1 MAQFRD
7 GPSSPANAPESHGQD
22 DPEVAIKE
30 LQQQA
35 QQQRQQEQADKDFQ
49 KGCLSSLVLIPT
61 IRNATEYSRPT
72 KWALTVLVALAALSA
87 PLGSNILLPVLKP
100 ISEYFDTSHT
110 VVNLCIA
117 LYALAVAITP
127 LWWSSMAETYGRR
140 TVYLVTFL
148 LLAVFNVLCAVSS
161 SIGMF
166 IAMRLLAG
174 GACASVQAVGAG
186 TVADLWEPQD
196 RGRAMGIFSLGPML
210 GPLTAPIVGAALD
223 SRWGW
228 RSTQWFLVIYGV
240 AVWAAMVVLL
250 PETSTKYK
258 LGVKPPVAVEE
269 VEEKQQDNRN
279 SSAARN
285 NAKALVGVL
294 VSPMLSVR
302 LLRYVPILIVVYY
315 TSITFAS
322 NYLLNISVQGVF
334 SRPPYDWPVMIVGL
348 TYIPSSVGAAAGAI
362 LGGRW
367 TDHCMKR
374 GAKRHGRVDAAT
386 GKPIY
391 HPQDRISENFW
402 VAAIMYPAALL
413 WYGWTVRENVFW
425 IVPLIANFF
434 FGFGFMLIS
443 SVTMTVMTEFVPG
456 STTTGVAVTN
466 LVRNTLG
473 CVAAVIADPLIHA
486 IGNGWTF
493 TMAFFVCILSGA
505 LMVFMKRH
513 WEHWKKEMEAIRN
526 MK

>member
-1 MAQFRD
+1 MAQSRD
-7 GPSSPANAPESHGQD
+7 ETAKRPNSALGSCGHDAEGASKDITEEQRSQ
-22 DPEVAIKE
+22 EKSE
-30 LQQQA
+30 QQVHTG
-35 QQQRQQEQADKDFQ
+35 FQ
-49 KGCLSSLVLIPT
+49 KGCLSSLVVIPT
-61 IRNATEYSRPT
+61 IRNATKYGRST
-72 KWALTVLVALAALSA
+72 KWALTTLAAMAALAA
-87 PLGSNILLPVLKP
+87 PLGSNIILPVLKP

-110 VVNLCIA
+110 VVNLSIA

-127 LWWSSMAETYGRR
+127 LWWSSMAEAYGRR
-140 TVYLVTFL
+140 MVYLVTFL
-148 LLAVFNVLCAVSS
+148 LLAVFNILCAVSS
-161 SIGMF
+161 NIGMF

-210 GPLTAPIVGAALD
+210 GPLTAPIIGAALD

-228 RSTQWFLVIYGV
+228 RSTQWFLVIYGLV
-240 AVWAAMVVLL
+240 VWTAMLVLL
-250 PETSTKYK
+250 PETLTKYK
-258 LGVKPPVAVEE
+258 VGIKLPVAAADSEH
-269 VEEKQQDNRN
+269 QQDHVT
-279 SSAARN
+279 SSADK
-285 NAKALVGVL
+285 AKSVVKVL

-334 SRPPYDWPVMIVGL
+334 SRPPYEWSVMIVGL
-348 TYIPSSVGAAAGAI
+348 AYIPSSVGGAAGAI

-374 GAKRHGRVDAAT
+374 AARKAGRVDVAT
-386 GKPIY
+386 GKPIF

-413 WYGWTVRENVFW
+413 WYGWTARGNVFW
-425 IVPLIANFF
+425 VVPLIANFF

-473 CVAAVIADPLIHA
+473 CVAAIVADPLIQA

-493 TMAFFVCILSGA
+493 TIAFFICILSGA
-505 LMVFMKRH
+505 LMIFMKRN
-513 WEHWKKEMEAIRN
+513 WELWRKEMEAIREQL
-526 MK
+526 K

>member
-1 MAQFRD
+1 MAQPRD
-7 GPSSPANAPESHGQD
+7 EAGSPPANAPESHGED
-22 DPEVAIKE
+22 AEVAIKE
-30 LQQQA
+30 LVQEAKQQK
-35 QQQRQQEQADKDFQ
+35 QQEQVDTDFQ

-61 IRNATEYSRPT
+61 IRDASDYSRPT

-100 ISEYFDTSHT
+100 ISEYFHTSHT

-148 LLAVFNVLCAVSS
+148 LLAVFNLLCAVSS

-228 RSTQWFLVIYGV
+228 RSTQWFLVVYGV

-258 LGVKPPVAVEE
+258 LGAKPLAAAS
-269 VEEKQQDNRN
+269 EKQQDNESN
-279 SSAARN
+279 SAAR

-294 VSPMLSVR
+294 VSPVLSVQ
-302 LLRYVPILIVVYY
+302 LLRYVPILMVVYY

-374 GAKRHGRVDAAT
+374 GAKRDGRVDAAT

-425 IVPLIANFF
+425 IVPLVANFF

-505 LMVFMKRH
+505 LMVFMKRN

-526 MK
+526 IK

>member
-1 MAQFRD
+1 MAQSR
-7 GPSSPANAPESHGQD
+7 GEAGSPPANAPESHGED
-22 DPEVAIKE
+22 AEVAIKE
-30 LQQQA
+30 LVREAKQQK
-35 QQQRQQEQADKDFQ
+35 QQEQVDTDFQ

-61 IRNATEYSRPT
+61 IRDASEYSRPT

-100 ISEYFDTSHT
+100 ISEYFHTSHT

-148 LLAVFNVLCAVSS
+148 LLAVFNLLCAVSS

-228 RSTQWFLVIYGV
+228 RSTQWFLVVYGV

-258 LGVKPPVAVEE
+258 LGAKPLLAADG
-269 VEEKQQDNRN
+269 KQQDNESN
-279 SSAARN
+279 SAAR

-294 VSPMLSVR
+294 VSPVLSVR

-374 GAKRHGRVDAAT
+374 GAKRDGRVDAAT

-425 IVPLIANFF
+425 IVPLVANFF

-505 LMVFMKRH
+505 LMVFMKRN

-526 MK
+526 IK

>member
-1 MAQFRD
+1 MAQSRD
-7 GPSSPANAPESHGQD
+7 EAGSPPVNAPESHGED
-22 DPEVAIKE
+22 AEVGIKE
-30 LQQQA
+30 LVQEAKQQK
-35 QQQRQQEQADKDFQ
+35 QQEQVDTDFQ

-61 IRNATEYSRPT
+61 IRDASEYSRPT

-87 PLGSNILLPVLKP
+87 PLGSNILLAVLKP
-100 ISEYFDTSHT
+100 ISEYFHTSHT

-148 LLAVFNVLCAVSS
+148 LLAVFNLVCAVSS

-228 RSTQWFLVIYGV
+228 RSTQWCLVVYGV

-258 LGVKPPVAVEE
+258 LGAKPLVAAD
-269 VEEKQQDNRN
+269 EKQQDNERN
-279 SSAARN
+279 SAAR

-294 VSPMLSVR
+294 VSPVLSVR

-334 SRPPYDWPVMIVGL
+334 SRPPYDWPVMTVGL

-374 GAKRHGRVDAAT
+374 GAKRDGRVDAAT

-413 WYGWTVRENVFW
+413 WYGWAVRENVFW

-456 STTTGVAVTN
+456 STTTGVAVAN

-505 LMVFMKRH
+505 LMVFMKRN

-526 MK
+526 IK

>member
-1 MAQFRD
+1 MAQSHD
-7 GPSSPANAPESHGQD
+7 EPGSPGNAPESHGED
-22 DPEVAIKE
+22 TEVAVKE
-30 LQQQA
+30 LVQEA
-35 QQQRQQEQADKDFQ
+35 QQQKQQEQADKDFQ
-49 KGCLSSLVLIPT
+49 KGCMSSLVLIPT

-87 PLGSNILLPVLKP
+87 PLGSNILLPVLRP
-100 ISEYFDTSHT
+100 ISEYFHTSQT
-110 VVNLCIA
+110 VVNLTIA

-127 LWWSSMAETYGRR
+127 LWWSSMAEAYGRR

-148 LLAVFNVLCAVSS
+148 LLAVYNVLCAVSS

-223 SRWGW
+223 CHWGW
-228 RSTQWFLVIYGV
+228 RSTQWFLVIYGI
-240 AVWAAMVVLL
+240 AIWAAMVVLL

-258 LGVKPPVAVEE
+258 LGIKPHVAVD
-269 VEEKQQDNRN
+269 EKQQHNKN

-285 NAKALVGVL
+285 TKALVGVL

-322 NYLLNISVQGVF
+322 NYLLNLSMQGVF
-334 SRPPYDWPVMIVGL
+334 SRPPYDWPVMIIGL

-374 GAKRHGRVDAAT
+374 GAKRDGRVDAAT
-386 GKPIY
+386 GKPVF

-413 WYGWTVRENVFW
+413 WYGWTARENVFW
-425 IVPLIANFF
+425 IVPLTANLL

-443 SVTMTVMTEFVPG
+443 SVSMTVMTEFVPG

-473 CVAAVIADPLIHA
+473 CVAAVIVDPLIHA

-493 TMAFFVCILSGA
+493 TMAFFICILSGA
-505 LMVFMKRH
+505 LMIFMKRNWGH
-513 WEHWKKEMEAIRN
+513 WSKEMEAIRI